1 MCSCPELLTKLVPIA
16 VISLAQ
22 GLQCHLAMHYR
33 VLLALLPLV
42 GLFSHSHL
50 AHAETLARDT
60 TTLTVQECGGIYFGL
75 HAPMCTLRQRSSHN
89 PACGENSMLVS
100 CTATLTKSCT
110 GRCDAPAEPSCVA
123 SCQSSCDQMCDHE
136 FTSCKA
142 NCQGDCAG
150 DCATACAGHADPTQC
165 QASCS
170 MHCAQG
176 CDAACAKVDGLASCP
191 EQCQASCEG
200 ACLGEANR
208 ECQLECQGEGFP
220 GCTAEFQNACEAR
233 LGSDQAPIYCDG
245 QYVHAD
251 EAYNVCLVALR
262 NRQWFDDQQPECGT
276 DCSIGATDTASLTS
290 LGAILILISGLLVA
304 RGRPVRIHAK
314 RALGSR
320 HGIADTSNKPTTPS

>member
-1 MCSCPELLTKLVPIA
+1 MHTACA
-16 VISLAQ
+16 AALA
-22 GLQCHLAMHYR
+22 
-33 VLLALLPLV
+33 
-42 GLFSHSHL
+42 
-50 AHAETLARDT
+50 
-60 TTLTVQECGGIYFGL
+60 
-75 HAPMCTLRQRSSHN
+75 
-89 PACGENSMLVS
+89 
-100 CTATLTKSCT
+100 KSCAAT
-110 GRCDAPAEPSCVA
+110 CDALAEASCVSA
-123 SCQSSCDQMCDHE
+123 CQGNCEQSCDGDMVFCN
-136 FTSCKA
+136 S
-142 NCQGDCAG
+142 NCQRDCAG
-150 DCATACAGHADPTQC
+150 DCTAACAGHADPTQC

-170 MHCAQG
+170 THCAQG
-176 CDAACAKVDGLASCP
+176 CDAACAEVDELASCP

-200 ACLGEANR
+200 ACLGETNR

-276 DCSIGATDTASLTS
+276 DCSIGSTDTASLTS